1 MDVTLLQN
9 RLSHTF
15 KDAGLLQQALTH
27 RSHSSVHNERLEFLG
42 DSILNCVVASLLFD
56 RYSKIDEGDL
66 SRLRANLVK
75 QQSLYEIAQRL
86 ELSQFLRL
94 GEGELKSGG
103 FRRPSILADTLEAL
117 FGAIFL
123 DAGFNA
129 ARDVIRSLYIPIL
142 DSVDPKTLG
151 KDAKT
156 LLQEYLQGKKIA
168 LPQYNVVATHGAAHN
183 QEFEIECLVPK
194 LDIQVFGTGGSR
206 RAGEQAAAKL
216 ALEAVQAALVKTPG
230 SSRKSKPRTAQLKLA
245 GIATVQPDAPLDEV
259 KVASKASSKLD
270 AKSAKADAKAEL
282 ETKSDSKSEA
292 DQVSDGQKSL
302 IAETDA
308 VIVPAAI
315 TASKVKSDIA
325 STESDDA
332 VKKSSTTSHSKIA

>member
-1 MDVTLLQN
+1 MSFEVLQH
-9 RLSHTF
+9 RLGHTF
-15 KDAGLLQQALTH
+15 KDVALLQQALTH
-27 RSHSSVHNERLEFLG
+27 RSHSSLHNERLEFLG
-42 DSILNCVVASLLFD
+42 DSVLNCTIASLLFEKFD
-56 RYSKIDEGDL
+56 KIDEGDL

-75 QQSLYEIAQRL
+75 QQSLYEVAQGL

-129 ARDVIRSLYIPIL
+129 AQDVIRALYLPIL
-142 DSVDPKTLG
+142 DNVDPKTLG

-156 LLQEYLQGKKIA
+156 LLQEFLQGKRIA

-216 ALEAVQAALVKTPG
+216 ALEAVQAALVKT
-230 SSRKSKPRTAQLKLA
+230 SSAARKSRPRASQLKLA
-245 GIATVQPDAPLDEV
+245 GIATIQPDVSAEDGDKRAERPT
-259 KVASKASSKLD
+259 
-270 AKSAKADAKAEL
+270 KSAKG
-282 ETKSDSKSEA
+282 EA
-292 DQVSDGQKSL
+292 RQEKLGL
-302 IAETDA
+302 NEG
-308 VIVPAAI
+308 
-315 TASKVKSDIA
+315 
-325 STESDDA
+325 E
-332 VKKSSTTSHSKIA
+332 KSSEGTQKPAGSAQPETPAPSNHSKTA